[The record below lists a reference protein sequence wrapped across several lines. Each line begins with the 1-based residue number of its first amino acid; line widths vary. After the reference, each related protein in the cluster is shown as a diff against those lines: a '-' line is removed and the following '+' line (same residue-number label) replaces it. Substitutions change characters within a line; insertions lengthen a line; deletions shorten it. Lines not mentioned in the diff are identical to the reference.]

1 MLSPSPGSTFS
12 SSTVNFGWTAGN
24 ANGYGLYIGNSVGS
38 KDIYFSGLL
47 STLSVIVS
55 NLPALG
61 RTIYVRLWSRIGTT
75 GYYNDYTYKAFG
87 LAKGIISKPIFAR

>member
-12 SSTVNFGWTAGN
+12 SSTVTFGWTAGN
-24 ANGYGLYIGNSVGS
+24 TNGYGLYIGNSVGS

-55 NLPALG
+55 NLPAESIAFCETSIAAG
-61 RTIYVRLWSRIGTT
+61 HRRQSERL
-75 GYYNDYTYKAFG
+75 
-87 LAKGIISKPIFAR
+87 P

>member
-12 SSTVNFGWTAGN
+12 SSTVTFGWTAGN
-24 ANGYGLYIGNSVGS
+24 TNGYGLYIGNSVGS

-55 NLPALG
+55 NLPAESIAFCETSSLRG
-61 RTIYVRLWSRIGTT
+61 IGDNPSDYRKTPARL
-75 GYYNDYTYKAFG
+75 
-87 LAKGIISKPIFAR
+87 L